1 MTNDSVVYCAHCHLT
16 TMETHIEVKGAR
28 VNNLK
33 NISVKLPRDKIT
45 VITGISGSGKSSLAF
60 DTIFAEG
67 QRRYVESVSS
77 FARQYLGIIE
87 KPDVDEITGLS
98 PALSIDQK
106 TAIRSPRS
114 TVGTMSEVYDYLRL
128 SFAAAGRPYCIH
140 CQAPMEQK
148 PTNGKRAKPRKSGY
162 VCPRCGA
169 TMPELTLSSF
179 SFNSP
184 QGACVACQGL
194 GKRLEVDPKLVMPN
208 PRLTLAEGAIRPWSR
223 IAAASSWQNAI
234 LERLAERYGIDLMKP
249 IGQFSKDH
257 LELILHGTGKEP
269 LTNGNP
275 FEGVIANL
283 ERRHRETDSEYIRR
297 EIEKYMLEKI
307 CPVCNGARLKAE
319 VLNVRLLDKS
329 IKELTSH
336 KVDELERFAREAI
349 TSNQLSTKERLILTP
364 IFSEMT
370 KRLRFMI
377 QVGLAYLTLERNAAT
392 LAGGEAQR
400 IRLATQLGSA
410 LIGVTYILDEPSIG
424 LHTRDQAKLLDSVRK
439 LCTIGNTV
447 IIVEHDPD
455 TIAAADHII
464 DIGPGAGLQGGE
476 VVAQG
481 SYKDIVAA
489 KRSLTGLYLA
499 HAKTITIPKRRR
511 APDDRTLVIEGATQ
525 FNLKN
530 IMVEIPLGLL
540 VVVSGVSGSGK
551 STLVDDTLAAELA
564 RRFHHAQLSPGTFRK
579 ISGLQHL
586 DKVIIVDQSP
596 IGRTPRSNPATYTGI
611 SLPLRDLYANLEESK
626 KRRYTPAR
634 FSFNL
639 KGGRCET
646 CHGDGVLRVEMH
658 FLPNVWLTCET
669 CGGRRFNDETLQI
682 SYQTKTIADV
692 LDMTVD
698 EACQFFKPV
707 ADIFEKLAV
716 LRKVGLGYI
725 KLGQPATTLS
735 GGEAQRVKLATEL
748 ARPTTGK
755 TLYIL
760 DEPTT
765 GLHFEDVNRL
775 LAVLHELVEKGNT
788 VLVVEHNLDVI
799 KNADWVIDMG
809 PEGGDEGG
817 DIVVA
822 GTPEKVAQTK
832 RSYTGQALIKV
843 LRLC

>member
-1 MTNDSVVYCAHCHLT
+1 MP
-16 TMETHIEVKGAR
+16 THTQFIEVKGAR

-106 TAIRSPRS
+106 SAVRSPRS

-128 SFAAAGRPYCIH
+128 AFSVAGKPSCVNCGTEMVLRAVAGKERKGAKKAYH
-140 CQAPMEQK
+140 CP
-148 PTNGKRAKPRKSGY
+148 N
-162 VCPRCGA
+162 CGT

-184 QGACVACQGL
+184 QGACQGCQGL
-194 GKRLEVDPKLVMPN
+194 GKKLEIDEKLIMPN

-223 IAAASSWQNAI
+223 IAAASAWQNSI
-234 LERLAERYGIDLMKP
+234 LEKLSQAYGINLHTPVGELKP
-249 IGQFSKDH
+249 SDMALLLK
-257 LELILHGTGKEP
+257 GTGGEP
-269 LTNGNP
+269 LSGGHP
-275 FEGVIANL
+275 FEGIIANL

-297 EIEKYMLEKI
+297 ELEKYMRETI
-307 CPVCNGARLKAE
+307 CPHCNGARLKPE
-319 VLNVRLLDKS
+319 ILHVRLLSKT
-329 IKELTSH
+329 ITQLTALR
-336 KVDELERFAREAI
+336 VEELETFAEKSLDSVGEKDR
-349 TSNQLSTKERLILTP
+349 QILKP
-364 IFSEMT
+364 IFSEMA
-370 KRLRFMI
+370 KRLRFMA
-377 QVGLAYLTLERNAAT
+377 QVGLSYLTLDRNAVT

-424 LHTRDQAKLLDSVRK
+424 LHSKDQQKLLDSVRK
-439 LCTIGNTV
+439 LCGIGNTV
-447 IIVEHDPD
+447 IIVEHDTD
-455 TIAAADHII
+455 TMKTADHII
-464 DIGPGAGLQGGE
+464 DIGPGAGAHGGQ

-481 SYKDIVAA
+481 SFAEIVKA
-489 KRSLTGLYLA
+489 KHSLTGQYLA
-499 HAKTITIPKRRR
+499 GAKVIPLPKKRRR
-511 APDDRTLVIEGATQ
+511 PSDKKLIITGATQ

-530 IMVEIPLGLL
+530 VTFELPLGLF

-551 STLVDDTLAAELA
+551 STLIDDTLARALA
-564 RRFHHAQLSPGTFRK
+564 RKFHHAQTTPGAFTNMT
-579 ISGLQHL
+579 GLHEL

-611 SLPLRDLYANLEESK
+611 SLPLRDLFANIDEAK

-646 CHGDGVLRVEMH
+646 CHGDGVLRIEMH

-669 CGGRRFNDETLQI
+669 CGGKRFNDETLAI
-682 SYQTKTIADV
+682 LYKEKTIADV

-698 EACQFFKPV
+698 EAYHFFSGSG
-707 ADIFEKLAV
+707 ETETLERLAV

-765 GLHFEDVNRL
+765 GLHFEDIRHL
-775 LAVLHELVEKGNT
+775 LTVLHELVDKGNT

-799 KNADWVIDMG
+799 RNADWVIDMG
-809 PEGGDEGG
+809 PDGGDNGG
-817 DIVVA
+817 EIVAA
-822 GTPEKVAQTK
+822 GTPEQVANVA
-832 RSYTGQALIKV
+832 RSHTGQFLKKI
-843 LRLC
+843 R

>member
-1 MTNDSVVYCAHCHLT
+1 MSTTNRY
-16 TMETHIEVKGAR
+16 IEVKGAR

-33 NISVKLPRDKIT
+33 NISVRLPRDKVT

-106 TAIRSPRS
+106 TALRSPRS

-128 SFAAAGRPYCIH
+128 AFAAAGEPH
-140 CQAPMEQK
+140 CVACGHLMEQK
-148 PTNGKRAKPRKSGY
+148 TSKDKNAKTPKKGF
-162 VCPRCGA
+162 VCPNCGA
-169 TMPELTLSSF
+169 AMPELTLSSF

-184 QGACVACQGL
+184 QGACTGCQGL

-223 IAAASSWQNAI
+223 IAAASAWQNSV
-234 LERLAERYGIDLMKP
+234 LQKLHERYQLNLTTPVGKLP
-249 IGQFSKDH
+249 ESQ
-257 LELILHGTGKEP
+257 LNLILRGTGDEP
-269 LTNGNP
+269 LMNGNP
-275 FEGVIANL
+275 FEGVVANL
-283 ERRHRETDSEYIRR
+283 ERRHRETESEYIRR
-297 EIEKYMLEKI
+297 EIEKYMRERI
-307 CPVCNGARLKAE
+307 CPICNGARLKPE
-319 VLNVRLLDKS
+319 ILKVELLGKT
-329 IKELTSH
+329 IRALTSF
-336 KVDELERFAREAI
+336 KVSQLGEFARDALGSKTLTVKQRAI
-349 TSNQLSTKERLILTP
+349 LQPT
-364 IFSEMT
+364 FSEMA
-370 KRLRFMI
+370 KRLAFMS
-377 QVGLAYLTLERNAAT
+377 QVGLSYLTLDRNAAT

-424 LHTRDQAKLLDSVRK
+424 LHTRDQRKLLESVRK
-439 LCTIGNTV
+439 LCSIGNTV
-447 IIVEHDPD
+447 IIVEHDPE
-455 TIAAADHII
+455 TMAAADHII

-481 SYKDIVAA
+481 TLSEITKNP
-489 KRSLTGLYLA
+489 KSLTGQYLSGA
-499 HAKTITIPKRRR
+499 RKISIPKKRRPSTER
-511 APDDRTLVIEGATQ
+511 KLVIHGATQ
-525 FNLKN
+525 FNLQN
-530 IMVEIPLGLL
+530 VTVAIPLGSL
-540 VVVSGVSGSGK
+540 VVVTGVSGSGK
-551 STLVDDTLAAELA
+551 STLVDDTLAAELS
-564 RRFHHAQLSPGTFRK
+564 RRFHHAQVTPGKFAK
-579 ISGLQHL
+579 ITGLEHL

-611 SLPLRDLYANLEESK
+611 SLPLRDLYASQEESQ

-646 CHGDGVLRVEMH
+646 CHGDGVLRIEMH

-669 CGGRRFNDETLQI
+669 CNGRRFNEETLQI
-682 SYQTKTIADV
+682 SYNNKNIADV
-692 LDMTVD
+692 LEMTVD
-698 EACQFFKPV
+698 EAYQFFKQTP
-707 ADIFEKLAV
+707 DIFEKLAV
-716 LRKVGLGYI
+716 LKKVGLGYI

-748 ARPTTGK
+748 ARPTTGR

-765 GLHFEDVNRL
+765 GLHFEDISRL
-775 LAVLHELVEKGNT
+775 LLVLHELVGKGNT

-799 KNADWVIDMG
+799 ANADWVIDMG
-809 PEGGDEGG
+809 PQGGDEGG
-817 DIVVA
+817 EVVAA

-832 RSYTGQALIKV
+832 HSYTGQALSKV
-843 LRLC
+843 L

>member
-1 MTNDSVVYCAHCHLT
+1 LYTWQIAKMATNHY
-16 TMETHIEVKGAR
+16 IEVKGAR

-33 NISVKLPRDKIT
+33 NISVRLPRDKVS

-106 TAIRSPRS
+106 TAVRSPRS

-128 SFAAAGRPYCIH
+128 SFAAAGRPYCVRCKI
-140 CQAPMEQK
+140 PMQK
-148 PTNGKRAKPRKSGY
+148 KPLAGKTAKNNHKGY
-162 VCPRCGA
+162 ICSNCGS
-169 TMPELTLSSF
+169 TLPSLTLSSF

-184 QGACVACQGL
+184 QGACPACQGL
-194 GKRLEVDPKLVMPN
+194 GRRLEVDPKLVMPN

-223 IAAASSWQNAI
+223 IAAASAWQSNV
-234 LERLAERYGIDLMKP
+234 LEKLHDRYGIDLMKP
-249 IGQFSKDH
+249 VGQLPQAH
-257 LELILHGTGKEP
+257 IELIMNGTGDEP
-269 LTNGNP
+269 LINGNP
-275 FEGVIANL
+275 FEGLVANL
-283 ERRHRETDSEYIRR
+283 QRRHRETDSEYIRR
-297 EIEKYMLEKI
+297 EIEKYMREKI
-307 CPVCNGARLKAE
+307 CPQCNGARLKPE
-319 VLNVRLLDKS
+319 ILNVRLVDKT
-329 IKELTSH
+329 IKQLTGL
-336 KVDELERFAREAI
+336 KVEALERFSREQLQDQ
-349 TSNQLSTKERLILTP
+349 SLSTKERAILQP
-364 IFSEMT
+364 IFSEMA
-370 KRLRFMI
+370 KRLAFMS
-377 QVGLAYLTLERNAAT
+377 QVGLSYLTLDRNAAT

-424 LHTRDQAKLLDSVRK
+424 LHSRDQRKLLDSVRK
-439 LCTIGNTV
+439 LCAIGNTV
-447 IIVEHDPD
+447 IIVEHDPE
-455 TIAAADHII
+455 TIRFADHII
-464 DIGPGAGLQGGE
+464 DIGPGAGLSGGE

-481 SYKDIVAA
+481 NFNEIVSSRRSITGAYLSGA
-489 KRSLTGLYLA
+489 KKIALPS
-499 HAKTITIPKRRR
+499 RRR
-511 APDDRTLVIEGATQ
+511 QPNNRKLSIVGAKQ
-525 FNLKN
+525 FNLKDIN
-530 IMVEIPLGLL
+530 VEIPLGLF
-540 VVVSGVSGSGK
+540 VVVTGVSGSGK
-551 STLVDDTLAAELA
+551 STLVDDTLAAELS
-564 RRFHHAQLSPGTFRK
+564 RRFHHAQTTPGKFEK
-579 ISGLQHL
+579 ITGLNEL

-611 SLPLRDLYANLEESK
+611 SLPLRDLYASLEESR
-626 KRRYTPAR
+626 KRRYSPAR

-646 CHGDGVLRVEMH
+646 CHGDGVLKIEMH

-669 CGGRRFNDETLQI
+669 CSGKRFNEETLQI
-682 SYQTKTIADV
+682 SYNDKTIADV
-692 LDMTVD
+692 LEMTVD
-698 EACQFFKPV
+698 EAYQFFKNVPE
-707 ADIFEKLAV
+707 IFSKLAI

-748 ARPTTGK
+748 SRPTTGK

-765 GLHFEDVNRL
+765 GLHFEDINRL

-809 PEGGDEGG
+809 PEGGDKGG
-817 DIVVA
+817 EIVVA
-822 GTPEKVAQTK
+822 GAPEQVVQSK
-832 RSYTGQALIKV
+832 RSFTGAALKAV
-843 LRLC
+843 VS